1 MELVMVEQ
9 DGCAYCARWNAEIA
23 EIYPKTP
30 EGAYAPLRRVDLR
43 APMPDDLSFKG
54 PVIFTPTFILVE
66 DGEEQGRIEG
76 YAGDELFWDHANHG
90 AARSFGFRGDH
101 DGRSGA
107 GGPAGRVTGHKGHS
121 REERMKL
128 FKIMALSANMGAAVL
143 ATPAVAQDDDAFVTF
158 QVLKPE
164 VAQTAAI
171 AAMESC
177 REAGYQVGV
186 MVVDRFGIPQVYV
199 RDRFAGLHVFE
210 TARRKAWTAVSFRTD
225 TLSLGELTAPG
236 EMMAGI
242 RELSEPLALGGGLC
256 D

>member
-1 MELVMVEQ
+1 
-9 DGCAYCARWNAEIA
+9 
-23 EIYPKTP
+23 
-30 EGAYAPLRRVDLR
+30 
-43 APMPDDLSFKG
+43 
-54 PVIFTPTFILVE
+54 
-66 DGEEQGRIEG
+66 
-76 YAGDELFWDHANHG
+76 
-90 AARSFGFRGDH
+90 
-101 DGRSGA
+101 
-107 GGPAGRVTGHKGHS
+107 
-121 REERMKL
+121 MKL
-128 FKIMALSANMGAAVL
+128 FKIMALSATMGAAAL

-242 RELSEPLALGGGLC
+242 RELSEPLALGGGLVIEASGSIVAGIGVSGAPGPDLDADC
-256 D
+256 AQAGIDAIMDQIAF